1 MENLGGGGHRDM
13 AGAQLDTSLEKAYE
27 MVKDTIQT
35 YIKEE
40 EQMKVILLKDVKG
53 TGKKNEVKEVSD
65 GYARNYLLP
74 KNQQYLLI
82 IQT

>member
-74 KNQQYLLI
+74 KI
-82 IQT
+82 SSTC